1 MTDMKEIG
9 GYFEL
14 ELKNEGKFH
23 TDAVC
28 LNSGRNCIRYIARA
42 YQISTIYVP
51 AFTCPVV
58 WDALRD
64 EGCEIRL
71 YNVGEDFLPVLIPE
85 QDAWVLYTN
94 YFGVCDKQVEKMRH
108 CYPNL
113 IVDQAQ
119 AFYAPPT
126 ELCVYSPRK
135 FFGLPDGGL
144 LYTQKKLPGDL
155 PEGISFQRMS
165 HLLRRLDEGA
175 NAGYSDFC
183 KNDASLNHE
192 PITQMSRLTRHL
204 LQNVQYQ
211 LAVERRQKNF
221 AYLHKF
227 LKSSNEILFEPCCF
241 YTPMIYPYL
250 NRFIGSDWKKRLI
263 AQGIFVATYWQG
275 QLDPGWG
282 KLLTQNMLALPIDQR
297 YTTKDMKRILE
308 ALYG

>member
-1 MTDMKEIG
+1 MKEIG

-14 ELKNEGKFH
+14 ESASTGELY
-23 TDAVC
+23 TDAIH
-28 LNSGRNCIRYIARA
+28 LNSDRNGIRYIVRA
-42 YQISTIYVP
+42 YQISTIYAP

-64 EGCEIRL
+64 EGCEIRF
-71 YNVGEDFLPVLIPE
+71 YNVGEDFLPVQILE
-85 QDAWVLYTN
+85 HDAWVLYTN

-144 LYTQKKLPGDL
+144 LYTQKKLPGCL
-155 PEGISFQRMS
+155 PEGVSFQRMS

-175 NAGYSDFC
+175 SAGYSDFC
-183 KNDASLNHE
+183 KNDATLDHE
-192 PITQMSRLTRHL
+192 PITQMSKLTRRL
-204 LQNVQYQ
+204 LQSVQYQ
-211 LAVERRQKNF
+211 LAAERRQKNF
-221 AYLHKF
+221 AYLHQF
-227 LKSSNEILFEPCCF
+227 LKSSNEILLEPSGF
-241 YTPMIYPYL
+241 NAPMIYPYL
-250 NRFIGSDWKKRLI
+250 NRSFGSDWKKKLI
-263 AQGIFVATYWQG
+263 AQRIFVATYWRSQ
-275 QLDPGWG
+275 QDPGWG
-282 KLLTQNMLALPIDQR
+282 ELLTQNMLALPIDQR
-297 YTTKDMKRILE
+297 YTTKEMKRILG

>member
-1 MTDMKEIG
+1 MKAIG

-14 ELKNEGKFH
+14 ELASTGELY
-23 TDAVC
+23 TDAIH
-28 LNSGRNCIRYIARA
+28 LNSGRNGIRYIVRA
-42 YQISTIYVP
+42 YQINTIYAP

-71 YNVGEDFLPVLIPE
+71 YHVGKDFLPIHLLE
-85 QDAWVLYTN
+85 QAAWVLYTN
-94 YFGVCDKQVEKMRH
+94 YFGVCTKQVEEMRH

-144 LYTQKKLPGDL
+144 LYTQKKLPDDL
-155 PEGISFQRMS
+155 PDGVSSHRMS

-175 NAGYSDFC
+175 SAGYSDFC
-183 KNDASLNHE
+183 ENDATLNHE
-192 PITQMSRLTRHL
+192 PITQMSKLTRHL

-211 LAVERRQKNF
+211 FAADRRRENF
-221 AYLHKF
+221 AYLHQF
-227 LKSSNEILFEPCCF
+227 LKGSNEIPLEPSSF
-241 YTPMIYPYL
+241 TAPMIYPYL
-250 NRFIGSDWKKRLI
+250 NRAFGSDRKKRLI
-263 AQGIFVATYWQG
+263 AQQIFVATYWRG
-275 QLDPGWG
+275 QQDPGWG
-282 KLLTQNMLALPIDQR
+282 EVLSQNMLALPIDQR
-297 YTTKDMKRILE
+297 YGRKEMDHILE